1 MWHKNS
7 GAFVFEVSFAIA
19 LWPEQVPVAMQE
31 IHLYKHAAPS
41 IVRAFQGNTHF
52 KACKEMSSTSRISTG
67 GCFLPENICLICRPR
82 DLH

>member
-19 LWPEQVPVAMQE
+19 LWPVQVPVAMQE

-41 IVRAFQGNTHF
+41 IVRAILKQKKDQDG
-52 KACKEMSSTSRISTG
+52 KLSAVDDG
-67 GCFLPENICLICRPR
+67 
-82 DLH
+82 